1 MPGRCAIGIDAGGT
15 KLLCGVVDE
24 DLAVHHRSRRLIGG
38 LDRERLLEAIAEAV
52 LRARE
57 AVPDADAV
65 GIGIPS
71 VIDRGREESVM
82 SVHLPLDGV
91 RFGEAMAGRIGL
103 PLAWDNDAN
112 AAMLAEHRSGAAA
125 GASEAAMLTI
135 GTGIGGG
142 LVLGGELYRGSSG
155 GAGELGHTVVDLD
168 GPPCHG
174 DCPNRGCLE
183 VMASGTAIGR
193 EGAAVAEA
201 QPDSALAGAAA
212 EGVEI
217 TGMLVTELALEGDRA
232 ARAVV
237 ELVGRRLGVG
247 IASIV
252 NALNPE
258 VVVVGGGA
266 VRAGDLLLEPAR
278 AEVAARALRPNRDA
292 VRIEPA
298 AFGEEA
304 GMVGAA
310 LMALD
315 LEIGGGG

>member
-1 MPGRCAIGIDAGGT
+1 
-15 KLLCGVVDE
+15 
-24 DLAVHHRSRRLIGG
+24 
-38 LDRERLLEAIAEAV
+38 
-52 LRARE
+52 
-57 AVPDADAV
+57 
-65 GIGIPS
+65 
-71 VIDRGREESVM
+71 VIDRRRGESVM

-91 RFGEAMAGRIGL
+91 RFGEAMADRVGL

-112 AAMLAEHRSGAAA
+112 AAMLAEHRAGAAA
-125 GASEAAMLTI
+125 GAAHAAMLTV

-142 LVLGGELYRGSSG
+142 LVLGGELYRGSAG

-168 GPPCHG
+168 GPPCQG

-193 EGAAVAEA
+193 EGAAAAEA
-201 QPDSALAGAAA
+201 EPGSALAGAAS
-212 EGVEI
+212 EGLEI
-217 TGMLVTELALEGDRA
+217 TGMLVSELALEGDRA

-278 AEVAARALRPNRDA
+278 EEVAARALRPNRDV

-315 LEIGGGG
+315 LEA